1 MGREDDEYLSTDEV
15 KAKLSCLLK
24 ADLLRLRR
32 IAELQAKK
40 LRNCDP
46 DDLLSD
52 GLDRVVSGAR
62 RWPRGVETAPFMRKV
77 FGSIV
82 SSRAKHAAIASQ
94 YEVDVEVD
102 QAGNVDSGD
111 CVIEAGA
118 SSDPAD
124 AMYAHEMLE
133 KVASNLVNDSH
144 TQAIA
149 LALGEGLTANETLY
163 QFHMSQNQYDA
174 ARKRLRRVVSRLI
187 TGENSP

>member
-15 KAKLSCLLK
+15 KAKLSCLLE

-111 CVIEAGA
+111 CVIEARA

-133 KVASNLVNDSH
+133 KVASNLVDDSH
-144 TQAIA
+144 AQAVA
-149 LALGEGLTANETLY
+149 LALGEGLTAYETLS

-174 ARKRLRRVVSRLI
+174 ARKRLRRVVSRLV
-187 TGENSP
+187 TGENAP